1 MSTRSSSVS
10 RFELSVS
17 NFKPVNNISAAST
30 HSPRLN
36 ESKKFP
42 YKAAVQVKFLHLQ
55 AEVESL
61 LQQLQILKQQRLAT
75 ASCDGMDNRH

>member
-1 MSTRSSSVS
+1 
-10 RFELSVS
+10 
-17 NFKPVNNISAAST
+17 
-30 HSPRLN
+30 LN

-61 LQQLQILKQQRLAT
+61 LHQLQMLKQQRLAT
-75 ASCDGMDNRH
+75 VSCDGGDNRH

>member
-1 MSTRSSSVS
+1 MLTWSSSIS
-10 RFELSVS
+10 RFDLSVS
-17 NFKPVNNISAAST
+17 NSQPVNNTSAAST

-61 LQQLQILKQQRLAT
+61 LQQLQMLKQQRLAT
-75 ASCDGMDNRH
+75 ASCDGVDNRH